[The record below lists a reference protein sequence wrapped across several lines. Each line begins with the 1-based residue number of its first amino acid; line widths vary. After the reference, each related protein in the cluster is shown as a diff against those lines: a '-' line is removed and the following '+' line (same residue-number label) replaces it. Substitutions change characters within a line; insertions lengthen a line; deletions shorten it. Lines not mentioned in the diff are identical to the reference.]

1 MSAPNV
7 VIVESPS
14 KAKTINKY
22 LGKDYIVLASMG
34 HVRDLPSKNGSVDPD
49 QEFEMKW
56 EVSARGKKTM
66 KEISDAVK
74 GAKTLYLAMDPD
86 REGEAIAWHVQ
97 ELLEKKKLLKDIDV
111 HRVAFNQITKRAVN
125 EAFAQARQVDIPLVE
140 AYLARRALDYLVGF
154 NLSPVLWRKLP
165 GSKSAGRVQSV
176 ALRLICERE
185 SEIEKFIEEEYWSI
199 EAQLQTSAGAP
210 FMARLTHLAGNRLDK
225 MDIGQEADAKA
236 AVERIMNK
244 SLTIQNVTKKQVQR
258 KPYPPFITSTLQQEA
273 SRKIRFSASQTM
285 RIAQQLYEG
294 VSLGGETVGLI
305 TYMRTDGI
313 TLSEE
318 AITQAR
324 EVIGKEFGEQYRPN
338 APRVYKSKAKN
349 AQEAHEAI
357 RPSDLTKTPK
367 SVRPFLD
374 KDQFALYDL
383 IWKRTIAC
391 QMENA
396 IMDQVR
402 ADISDG
408 TDDAILRATG
418 STVAFD
424 GFLTLY
430 REDKDDDNANNSSD
444 DERRLP
450 PLIEKDNLKTLS
462 VTPNQHFTQA
472 PPRYTEASL
481 VKIMEE
487 KGIGRP
493 STYASILQVLRDRDY
508 VRMDARRFFPE
519 DRGRIVTEFL
529 KRFFSRYVDYDFTAN
544 LEQQLDAITEG
555 QISWKETLSLFWI
568 DFKRAVDETKE
579 LRITEVI
586 DHLND
591 ELSMHFFPVTEGNP
605 EPRKCPSCKTGKLSL
620 KLSKNGAFIGCEN
633 YPDCKEARPLSVQD
647 GTQPVRIE
655 PTELGFHP
663 DTKRAIFLKKGP
675 YGPYVEMSPEEGT
688 KDKPKRQG
696 LPKGLEMEDVTL
708 EGAVKLLSLPRDVGL
723 HPETKKMIQA
733 GIGRFGPFVK
743 HDGVFVSIPK
753 SSGEEVLMIGI
764 NRSVD
769 LIAVHAEKRAA
780 KEAAGGGKKA
790 PAKKKAT
797 KKPAKKAA
805 KKKPAKKKTAT
816 KKKA

>member
-1 MSAPNV
+1 MSAQNV

-49 QEFEMKW
+49 EEFEMKW

-66 KEISDAVK
+66 KEIADAVK

-86 REGEAIAWHVQ
+86 REGEAIAWHVH
-97 ELLEKKKLLKDIDV
+97 ELLEKKKLLKDMDV
-111 HRVAFNQITKRAVN
+111 HRVAFNQITKKAVN
-125 EAFAQARQVDIPLVE
+125 EAFAQARQVDVPLVE

-244 SLTIQNVTKKQVQR
+244 SLTIQSVTKKQVQR
-258 KPYPPFITSTLQQEA
+258 KPSPPFITSTLQQEA

-324 EVIGKEFGEQYRPN
+324 EVIGKEFGEQYLPN
-338 APRVYKSKAKN
+338 APRAYKSKAKN

-357 RPSDLTKTPK
+357 RPSDLSKTPK

-396 IMDQVR
+396 VMDQVR

-418 STVAFD
+418 STVSFD

-430 REDKDDDNANNSSD
+430 REDKDDESANNSSD

-450 PLIEKDNLKTLS
+450 PLLEKDDLKTLS

-555 QISWKETLSLFWI
+555 QISWKETLNLFWV

-586 DHLND
+586 DHLNE
-591 ELSMHFFPVTEGNP
+591 ELSMHFFPVTKESP

-647 GTQPVRIE
+647 GTQPVRVE
-655 PTELGFHP
+655 PEELGFHP

-723 HPETKKMIQA
+723 HPETQKMIQA

-769 LIAVHAEKRAA
+769 LIAAHAEKRAA

-790 PAKKKAT
+790 PAKKKAA
-797 KKPAKKAA
+797 KKPA